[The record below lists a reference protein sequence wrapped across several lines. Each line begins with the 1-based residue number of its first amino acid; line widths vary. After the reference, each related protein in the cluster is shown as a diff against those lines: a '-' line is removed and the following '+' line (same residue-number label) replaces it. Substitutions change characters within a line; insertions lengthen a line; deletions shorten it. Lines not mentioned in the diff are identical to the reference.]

1 MLLKANKLFGFLCL
15 VLCFSAVNE
24 LKAQCS
30 FSGLSPTY
38 CLNSPASTLQASN
51 TNGVFFGNG
60 ISNSVFTP
68 LAAGA
73 GTQLI
78 SYSYCANS
86 YSQEA
91 GTFTLLAYY
100 PNYITLGDNQMSA
113 SLPIGF
119 NFRFFCSDYSNFY
132 ISSNGFITFSGG
144 QSDGCCQGL
153 ALPSSSA
160 PQNMIA
166 CAWTDLD
173 PSQGGTIR
181 YLTIGT
187 APNRMLIVSFNCVF
201 HKTGNGPVTAEIF
214 LYEGSNVIEIN
225 TVTKPIPTGTNVYNT
240 TMGIQNAAANGFAVP
255 GRNGTANWTATNEQI
270 RFVPAP
276 ECLVTQ
282 STQVFVSP
290 SLSATS
296 NPTVICKGEQALLTA
311 NGALNYTWFNVQN
324 NQSVNVSPPA
334 SSVFTVSG
342 TNAFGCEGTATV
354 LVKVLNCVGIAEEE
368 QEPEIKIFPNPCS
381 EQMNLELTYA
391 SEVFIYSSQAELVYS
406 EKIKGAGSHIISCK
420 HWSPGLYHLLCIQ
433 DEKYITTRFVIQ
445 K

>member
-1 MLLKANKLFGFLCL
+1 MLLKAKKQVVFLLL
-15 VLCFSAVNE
+15 VLCFSSARE
-24 LKAQCS
+24 FKAQCS

-38 CLNSPASTLQASN
+38 CLNSAASTLQASN
-51 TNGVFFGNG
+51 ASGVIFGND
-60 ISNSVFTP
+60 INNAVFTP
-68 LAAGA
+68 SAAGV

-91 GTFTLLAYY
+91 GTFTLLAYN
-100 PNYITLGDNQMSA
+100 PNYIILGDNQMSA
-113 SLPIGF
+113 ALPIGF
-119 NFRFFCSDYSNFY
+119 NFRFFCADYSSFY
-132 ISSNGFITFSGG
+132 ISSNGFITFSSG

-153 ALPSSSA
+153 ALPNTSA

-173 PSQGGTIR
+173 PSQGGSIR

-201 HKTGNGPVTAEIF
+201 HKTGNGPVTGELF

-240 TMGIQNAAANGFAVP
+240 TMGIQNAAGIGFAVP

-282 STQVFVSP
+282 STQVFVNP
-290 SLSATS
+290 TLIATS
-296 NPTVICKGEQALLTA
+296 SPTLICKGEEAILTGY
-311 NGALNYTWFNVQN
+311 GALNYTWFNVQN
-324 NQSVNVSPPA
+324 NQSISVSPPA
-334 SSVFTVSG
+334 SSVFTVTG

-354 LVKVLNCVGIAEEE
+354 QVKVLNCVGIPEEE
-368 QEPEIKIFPNPCS
+368 KEVGINIYPNPCS
-381 EQMNLELTYA
+381 EQLTLDLKEA
-391 SEVFIYSSQAELVYS
+391 SEIFIYSSQTVLIYS
-406 EKIKGAGSHIISCK
+406 KKMEEAGSYVISCK
-420 HWSPGLYHLLCIQ
+420 NWPSGVYSLVS
-433 DEKYITTRFVIQ
+433 RQ
-445 K
+445 KGERIYSKLIILD